1 MDYDWRG
8 KGARRIRALKLA
20 AMTARGTSLAV
31 FFLGRL
37 DLARCLR
44 VELIRERQV
53 GNEKRSTNQPSTA
66 FTSNASNPTAAMDEI
81 HSIIL
86 TRSAGRIA
94 ILLLCTPGEETYPL
108 LNCCRP
114 ASSRTWP
121 KATVTV

>member
-31 FFLGRL
+31 FFRGL

-53 GNEKRSTNQPSTA
+53 GNEKRSTNQPGTA

-86 TRSAGRIA
+86 TRSQDASPSSFCAPLVKKRI
-94 ILLLCTPGEETYPL
+94 LC
-108 LNCCRP
+108 
-114 ASSRTWP
+114 
-121 KATVTV
+121 